1 MDKLN
6 ALGFLSGQM
15 DLGLKG
21 HHSRVT
27 LYSKKIAG
35 VLCPGLINEV
45 TFAATVHDIG
55 KIAIPDK
62 ILLKPG
68 SLTRIELELVRLHPL
83 IGAQIL
89 QRSAIEKI
97 DREIITAVLHH
108 HEHWNGRGYPY
119 GLKEKDI
126 PLISRILAVA
136 DAFDAMT
143 SFRPY
148 RTSLSMQ
155 EALEE
160 LQKQSGL
167 QFDQEIADVFLRIMQ
182 SGGKT
187 AGDIK
192 RYKCAKEGDASGKMD
207 EVFELIKSYAAN
219 GNMKKIFDLLVE
231 TQEPAVRE
239 AALVQAIH
247 LGSQEVVERF
257 ISLLSSPEA
266 HLRNLAAEALQEL
279 GAGYM
284 GRLENLL
291 YDPDPD
297 LRILCFNILA
307 GVRSETAAGPV
318 RRFLERLVTSGKLE
332 QQNVMAAAL
341 ECLGGLGGP
350 EDAGLL
356 EKVAV
361 TVDRWGDYP
370 YLRYALEQV
379 RKNLCAV

>member
-6 ALGFLSGQM
+6 ALGFLSGLI
-15 DLGLKG
+15 DLGLRG

-27 LYSKKIAG
+27 LYSKEIAEA
-35 VLCPGLINEV
+35 LCPGFIKEV
-45 TFAATVHDIG
+45 TFAASIHDMG
-55 KIAIPDK
+55 KIGIPDE
-62 ILLKPG
+62 ILLKPAP
-68 SLTRIELELVRLHPL
+68 LTRSEMELVRLHPL

-89 QRSAIEKI
+89 KRSINGEENR
-97 DREIITAVLHH
+97 DVVTAVMHH
-108 HEHWNGRGYPY
+108 HERWDGRGYPN
-119 GLKEKDI
+119 GLKGEKI
-126 PLISRILAVA
+126 PFIARILAVA

-160 LQKQSGL
+160 LQKLAGS
-167 QFDQEIADVFLRIMQ
+167 QFDPEIADAFLQIMQ
-182 SGGKT
+182 DRDKTISGDVPYKFTKEGSVPEKM
-187 AGDIK
+187 DEIFERIK
-192 RYKCAKEGDASGKMD
+192 RY
-207 EVFELIKSYAAN
+207 AAD
-219 GNMKKIFDLLVE
+219 GNMKEIFALLE
-231 TQEPAVRE
+231 ESREPAVRE
-239 AALVQAIH
+239 AALVQAIQ
-247 LGSQEVVERF
+247 LGSREVVERF

-279 GAGYM
+279 GAGYID
-284 GRLENLL
+284 RLENLL

-341 ECLGGLGGP
+341 ECLGGL

-356 EKVAV
+356 VKVAV
-361 TVDRWGDYP
+361 TVDTWGDYP